1 VSFNAGR
8 VQIQEN
14 SAITIRTASLDMR
27 DANVSI
33 SGAVEKLEHEREHR
47 PAFKSV
53 DRKQKCAA
61 RASEPFGRFGR
72 PGTFRKEA
80 MQ

>member
-1 VSFNAGR
+1 
-8 VQIQEN
+8 
-14 SAITIRTASLDMR
+14 MR

-33 SGAVEKLEHEREHR
+33 SGAAEKPEHEREHR

-61 RASEPFGRFGR
+61 RA
-72 PGTFRKEA
+72 
-80 MQ
+80 